1 MLILSRKVGESIQIG
16 DNIKILIADMDKGFV
31 RVGIEAP
38 KNITV
43 HRDEVYKRISIEN
56 RAALQH
62 KEEKILDLRDL
73 AKKLREKEKSN
84 PVKSQ
89 PHLLYSP

>member
-16 DNIKILIADMDKGFV
+16 DNIKILIADMDSKGFV
-31 RVGIEAP
+31 KVGIEAP

-43 HRDEVYKRISIEN
+43 HRDEVYRKIAIEN
-56 RAALQH
+56 KAALQH

-73 AKKLREKEKSN
+73 AKKLRDKKGADAKIR
-84 PVKSQ
+84 P
-89 PHLLYSP
+89 